1 VLGNKFRVTDFLL
14 LEGAIKLH
22 SQERISTIVTDGL
35 YVQLNLEKGPE
46 GGNLSE
52 PKINTPIIL

>member
-1 VLGNKFRVTDFLL
+1 MLGNKFRVTDFLL

-46 GGNLSE
+46 GCNLSE
-52 PKINTPIIL
+52 PNNN